1 MTDQYIDAGFNHNNS
16 YAEQL
21 NGFYVP
27 FSGDKAPRPKLIKL
41 NTKLAKVIG
50 LDIDKLDPTIIAAI
64 LSGGIPIKGAA
75 PLAQAYAGH
84 QFGGFSPQ
92 LGDGRALLLAEVI
105 DTNGIRC
112 DVHLKGS
119 GRTTFSRG
127 GDGKA
132 ALGPVLREYL
142 LGEAMHALNVP
153 TTRALAAVTTGE
165 KVMREG
171 LKTGAVLARVA
182 SSHLRVGTFEYYAA
196 QGQSEKV
203 KQLADYAIDR
213 HFPELKSS
221 ESRYLELIRAVSQRQ
236 AALVAKWMHIGFVHG
251 VMNTDN
257 MTISGETIDYGP
269 CAFIDSYDP
278 SAVFSSIDRQGRY
291 AFANQSSIAQWN
303 LARLAECLLP
313 LVDPDTEKAVQLAT
327 EEIKAFTKT
336 YEAIW
341 LAGMREKLGLMT
353 VNEND
358 MELVIELYTAM
369 EDQNVDFTML
379 FRSLSDVLL
388 GNTDAA
394 RQLFDDPELFDVW
407 QSKWLGRIDIEPAS
421 AESRAI
427 AMNAVNPIY
436 IPRNHK
442 VEEALQAAEED
453 SNYEPFEKLM
463 EVLAQPFTKREGLEE
478 YAVPAS
484 SDFAPYRTYCG
495 T

>member
-1 MTDQYIDAGFNHNNS
+1 MTDTHIDAGFNHDNS
-16 YAEQL
+16 YAEKL
-21 NGFYVP
+21 DGFYVP
-27 FSGDKAPRPKLIKL
+27 FTGDLAPKPKLVKL
-41 NTKLAKVIG
+41 NTELAKTIG
-50 LDIDKLDPTIIAAI
+50 LDVDNLDPKQIAAI
-64 LSGGIPIKGAA
+64 LSGGIELKGAS

-92 LGDGRALLLAEVI
+92 LGDGRALLLAELI
-105 DTNGIRC
+105 DTNGVRC

-196 QGQSEKV
+196 QGQSHKV

-213 HFPELKSS
+213 HFPELKES
-221 ESRYLELIRAVSQRQ
+221 ESPYLELIRAVSKKQ
-236 AALVAKWMHIGFVHG
+236 AALIAKWMHIGFVHG

-278 SAVFSSIDRQGRY
+278 AAVFSSIDRQGRY

-313 LVDPDTEKAVQLAT
+313 LIDPDSNKAVKLAT
-327 EEIKAFTKT
+327 DEIKAFTEY
-336 YEAIW
+336 YEPLW
-341 LAGMREKLGLMT
+341 LAGMREKIGLIT
-353 VNEND
+353 AQDDD
-358 MELVIELYTAM
+358 MDLVIELYTIM
-369 EDQNVDFTML
+369 EGQHVDFTLL
-379 FRSLSDVLL
+379 FRSLADVLL
-388 GNTDAA
+388 GDTEAA
-394 RQLFDDPELFDVW
+394 RQLFDDPKSFDTW
-407 QSKWLGRIDIEPAS
+407 QSKWLKRIDTES
-421 AESRAI
+421 ATTEARTT
-427 AMNAVNPIY
+427 AMNAVNPLY

-442 VEEALQAAEED
+442 VEEALQAAEENSD
-453 SNYEPFEKLM
+453 YEPFERLM
-463 EVLAQPFTKREGLEE
+463 TVLAQPYKKREGLDD
-478 YAVPAS
+478 YAVPAPIDS
-484 SDFAPYRTYCG
+484 GPYRTYCG

>member
-1 MTDQYIDAGFNHNNS
+1 MNDQYIDAGFNHNNS

-27 FSGDKAPRPKLIKL
+27 FSGDKAPAPKLIKL
-41 NTKLAKVIG
+41 NTELAKVTG
-50 LDIDKLDPTIIAAI
+50 LDIDKLDPTMIAAI

-105 DTNGIRC
+105 DTNGTRR

-196 QGQSEKV
+196 QGQTHKV

-213 HFPELKSS
+213 HYPELKDSD
-221 ESRYLELIRAVSQRQ
+221 SRYLGLVRAVADKQ
-236 AALVAKWMHIGFVHG
+236 AALIAKWMHIGFVHG

-269 CAFIDSYDP
+269 CAFIDFYDP

-303 LARLAECLLP
+303 LARLAETLLP
-313 LVDPDTEKAVQLAT
+313 LIDEDSNTAVTLAT
-327 EEIKAFTKT
+327 EEIKAFTQT
-336 YEAIW
+336 FEGYW
-341 LAGMREKLGLMT
+341 LQGMRDKLGLMT
-353 VNEND
+353 EQD
-358 MELVIELYTAM
+358 DDRALAIELFSSM
-369 EDQNVDFTML
+369 EGQQVDFTLL
-379 FRSLSDVLL
+379 FRSLSAVLR
-388 GNTDAA
+388 GQTDAA
-394 RQLFDDPELFDVW
+394 RQLYHSPQLFDEW
-407 QSKWLGRIDIEPAS
+407 QDKWLKRVATES
-421 AESRAI
+421 VTAEERAA
-427 AMNAVNPIY
+427 AMNEVNPLY

-442 VEEALQAAEED
+442 VEEALQAAEEAG
-453 SNYEPFEKLM
+453 NYEPFETLM
-463 EVLAQPFTKREGLEE
+463 AVLAQPFTERDGLEE
-478 YAVPAS
+478 FALPAPAGS
-484 SDFAPYRTYCG
+484 APYRTFCG